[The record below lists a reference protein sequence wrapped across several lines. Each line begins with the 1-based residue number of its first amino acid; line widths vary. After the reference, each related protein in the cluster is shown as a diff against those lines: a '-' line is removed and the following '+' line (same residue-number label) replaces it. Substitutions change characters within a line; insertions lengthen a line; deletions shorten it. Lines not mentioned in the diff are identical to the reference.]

1 MKPLSPVN
9 KLQKNN
15 MLPCLPMSYY
25 PSIII
30 IIIPSNAFPSFSLPT
45 LNRQTNTHAH
55 LQTLSETPHLHKL
68 LSLNLHS
75 SSSHF
80 FLRVKSST

>member
-9 KLQKNN
+9 KLHKNN

-30 IIIPSNAFPSFSLPT
+30 IPSFSLRT
-45 LNRQTNTHAH
+45 LNKQTHTLTYRRCQKLPPAQIA
-55 LQTLSETPHLHKL
+55 LTQSPLLLITLLSEGRINMTDI
-68 LSLNLHS
+68 SLY
-75 SSSHF
+75 
-80 FLRVKSST
+80 